1 MMKNIESDKR
11 KILISVISGLICFL
25 FSPYG
30 IQIVWDSITIS
41 MPWSIIFPILI
52 SMVYGWKFG
61 LIAGLSGGALY
72 PFYLWFNNGY
82 ANLSTAIIYL
92 VFYSILG
99 LVSDKKV
106 IKNIKNLDFRLIIV
120 SAVTLLLFKFYYTF
134 IFNIILSLNPPF
146 WNVQSISYL
155 SPDILN
161 GLFVKSCINFIVFVF
176 ISNTLMK
183 IPIIRQF
190 FGLEILP
197 EMKNNAKILIYSTLT
212 VFLVW
217 STYLLLANS
226 LLPGEN
232 ILKQNHIQL
241 AFIVI
246 IATGF
251 IVAKIIIYF
260 SENEIR
266 NRLELIK
273 AKEKAEENEHKYRML
288 FDSNKDSISILSI
301 DSEGKPSKFIE
312 FNRAVCDVFGYNREE
327 LMQKNLEDLEMF
339 VSESVIDQ
347 RIETINNFGSVDFE
361 TVIKNKAG
369 SDRYVDVKV
378 KKIVYQNQ
386 PALMNISRD
395 ITERKQAE
403 FELAETV
410 ERYKS
415 LHNASFGGIA
425 IHDKGVILECNQGL
439 SDMTGYTLD
448 ELIGMDG
455 LLLIAPEHRDMV
467 LNKIVTGFEKP
478 YEANGLR
485 KNGDQFPMRLEARNV
500 PFKGKNVRTV
510 EFRDISES
518 KEAEK
523 ALLSKMNELERFHKI
538 TIDRELTMIE
548 LKKEINNL
556 LNELGR
562 ENKYTI
568 FELKK

>member
-347 RIETINNFGSVDFE
+347 RIETINNYGSVDFE
-361 TVIKNKAG
+361 TIIKNKAG